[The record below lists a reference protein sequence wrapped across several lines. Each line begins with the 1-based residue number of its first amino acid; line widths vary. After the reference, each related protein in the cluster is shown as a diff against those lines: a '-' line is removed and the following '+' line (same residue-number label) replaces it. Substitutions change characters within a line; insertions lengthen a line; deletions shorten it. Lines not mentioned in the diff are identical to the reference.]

1 MRGSGYS
8 GFPKAPFVTIS
19 YIERG
24 DQMARPKVKIVRVQG
39 AIDPGDPGKTRYQTV
54 MRDGETIR
62 LRVVDADSP
71 AFGAQFLS
79 LFRSNVRRARKENR
93 QLDKAS

>member
-1 MRGSGYS
+1 M
-8 GFPKAPFVTIS
+8 PKRS
-19 YIERG
+19 
-24 DQMARPKVKIVRVQG
+24 VKITRVDG
-39 AIDPGDPGKTRYQTV
+39 PIDPGEAGKPRFQTV
-54 MRDGETIR
+54 VRDGKAIR

-71 AFGAQFLS
+71 AFAAQFLS